1 MKVFESFKLGN
12 LTLKN
17 RIVMAPMTRSR
28 AINNIPNQLMKTYY
42 SQRAGAGLIV
52 TEGTSPSPNG
62 LGYPRIP
69 GAFSD
74 EQFEGWGAVA
84 AGVHEQNGVIFVQL
98 MHTGR
103 VTAKLNLPEGARVIA
118 PSAEH
123 LPGEM
128 YTDQQGM
135 VGHETPQEMSLQD
148 IEEAQKEY
156 VDSAKGLIKAGIDGV
171 ELHSANGYLLDQF
184 LNPSSNKREDSYG
197 GDYQNRARFIIETA
211 QKVADEIGSDK
222 VGIRFSPY
230 GVFNEMAFNFEDQ
243 EELFIY
249 LAQEL
254 SKIGIAYIHLVDHT
268 GMGAP
273 EFPKDI
279 KVKIKNAFDG
289 TVIAGGNV
297 QSADDAE
304 KVLDDGLDL
313 AYVGRPF
320 IANPDLIEKF
330 KNNSE
335 LVQPNM
341 DTFYT
346 PGEVGYTDY

>member
-1 MKVFESFKLGN
+1 MKVFESFKLGE

-28 AINNIPNQLMKTYY
+28 AVNNIPNQLMKTYY

-74 EQFEGWGAVA
+74 EQFEGWKSVA
-84 AGVHEQNGVIFVQL
+84 AGVHENGGAIFVQL

-118 PSAEH
+118 PSAEQ

-135 VGHETPQEMSLQD
+135 VAHETPLEMSVQD
-148 IEEAQKEY
+148 IEEAQQEY

-184 LNPSSNKREDSYG
+184 LNPASNKREDSYG
-197 GDYQNRARFIIETA
+197 GDYQHRARFIIETT
-211 QKVADEIGSDK
+211 QKVVDAIGAEK

-279 KVKIKNAFDG
+279 KVKIKNAFGG
-289 TVIAGGNV
+289 TVIGGGNV
-297 QSADDAE
+297 QSTADAE
-304 KVLDDGLDL
+304 KVLAEGLDL

-330 KNNSE
+330 KNNTE